1 MIEIL
6 VGESRDSA
14 RGQKPHVFLFS
25 DSSAMKPDTLENLVS
40 PQVAAYRLGIML
52 TGERMP

>member
-25 DSSAMKPDTLENLVS
+25 DSSAMKPDTLENLVL
-40 PQVAAYRLGIML
+40 PEVAAYRLGIML